1 MRKLFSDKAGATFN
15 DGLPNNTINVRKDC
29 VELVV
34 KVGRGRY
41 AITNLLSSGNGKMWL
56 IANWGRYFERIK
68 NPAVQLPRCKETC
81 PTLYKLLTNSLDGIS
96 LAKRNDDSG
105 YSICMQVPM
114 PGVIPL
120 LSITKELFEVNNDFV
135 NTMIDI
141 YNELSSTPPF
151 PGWKDGLEEIWN

>member
-29 VELVV
+29 VELVA

-41 AITNLLSSGNGKMWL
+41 AITNLLSAGNGKMWL

-96 LAKRNDDSG
+96 LARRNGDSG
-105 YSICMQVPM
+105 YSICMKVPM
-114 PGVIPL
+114 TGVIPL
-120 LSITKELFEVNNDFV
+120 LSITKELLEVNNDFV
-135 NTMIDI
+135 NMMIDI
-141 YNELSSTPPF
+141 CNELSSNPPF
-151 PGWKDGLEEIWN
+151 PGWKEGLEEIWN